1 MNADNVIPDAVQNRF
16 TAYLNTALKNNSAKC
31 LRSKRLQEE
40 RETLF
45 DPLQEP
51 AILAVD
57 DFTANLPIIHQF
69 ENQTLVEQLI
79 SAPQQTRDILILKV
93 VYQYTFSQIADMLGL
108 HYKNV
113 SAIYYRFINR
123 LKKKLEDSEQ

>member
-1 MNADNVIPDAVQNRF
+1 MNTNNVITDAVQNRF
-16 TAYLNTALKNNSAKC
+16 TAYLNTALKNNNAKY

-40 RETLF
+40 REILF

-51 AILAVD
+51 AILAVN
-57 DFTANLPIIHQF
+57 DFNTNLSIIHQF

-93 VYQYTFSQIADMLGL
+93 VYQYTFSQIADVLGL

-113 SAIYYRFINR
+113 SAIYYRFINK